1 MRPLIGVTPLLDTK
15 LDSYWM
21 LPDYM
26 QGIQRAGGMPVMLP
40 FQHDPES
47 IDQMVALCDGFVF
60 TGGEDIDPAYY
71 HTERE
76 PVCGVSLPE
85 RDELDTRLLNETILK
100 AGKKLCLP
108 MITGAGTME
117 PRQVERLED
126 LLPGAYG
133 ILSPSPTA
141 PQININ
147 EIDLVI
153 LPGMAFDQKRQR
165 LGRGGGYYDRFL
177 QKYSGPT
184 IAPTR
189 ELQMTE
195 EVPCEAWDIRPD
207 VVITESRIIS
217 A

>member
-1 MRPLIGVTPLLDTK
+1 MPEQEKGEE
-15 LDSYWM
+15 
-21 LPDYM
+21 M
-26 QGIQRAGGMPVMLP
+26 QTLKKNLRLEIKNRLKEA
-40 FQHDPES
+40 
-47 IDQMVALCDGFVF
+47 
-60 TGGEDIDPAYY
+60 DPAYLA
-71 HTERE
+71 EIDAFICGRVMARE
-76 PVCGVSLPE
+76 EFQQANCILSFAGVG
-85 RDELDTRLLNETILK
+85 RELDTRLLNETILK